1 MEGRERAACEARLQA
16 LRNIQTLLDAA
27 SLQFQQYL
35 ATAPPVN
42 LNPPTNE
49 PSASNTPGTSTADQP
64 TTSATTNEPG
74 PSSSINDTHQ
84 AHAGEAQTV
93 E

>member
-16 LRNIQTLLDAA
+16 LRNVQTLLDAA

-35 ATAPPVN
+35 ATAPSVN
-42 LNPPTNE
+42 LQP
-49 PSASNTPGTSTADQP
+49 P
-64 TTSATTNEPG
+64 TTSEEPQ
-74 PSSSINDTHQ
+74 PSSSNETAGPSNVAPRDA
-84 AHAGEAQTV
+84 AHAGEAQAV

>member
-35 ATAPPVN
+35 TTAPPVN
-42 LNPPTNE
+42 LPPSGPFAHNA
-49 PSASNTPGTSTADQP
+49 PSTSTNSEQP
-64 TTSATTNEPG
+64 TMSTNEPG
-74 PSSSINDTHQ
+74 PSSSANHTHQ
-84 AHAGEAQTV
+84 ANAGEAQVV